1 MKANTQV
8 VEHLQLLLNNELM
21 ARDQYLAH
29 ASILKDW
36 GLDAIAERM
45 FHESEE
51 EGEHAQALID
61 RMLFLEV
68 TPNMNSASPTR
79 VGSTIV
85 EMFEFDL
92 VVEREVAALLKQ
104 AISVCETS
112 ADYVTREILV
122 KLLDDTEMDHMY
134 WLEQQLRLIK
144 MVGLAN
150 FIQSQMTAKPAAE

>member
-1 MKANTQV
+1 MKANIDVLEQ
-8 VEHLQLLLNNELM
+8 LQLLLNNELM

-36 GLDAIAERM
+36 GLDAISERM

-61 RMLFLEV
+61 RILFFEA
-68 TPNMNSASPTR
+68 TPDMNSASEAR
-79 VGSTIV
+79 VGTTIV

-92 VVEREVAALLKQ
+92 QVERDVGAMLKQ
-104 AISVCETS
+104 AIKVCETS
-112 ADYVTREILV
+112 EDFVSREILV

-144 MVGLAN
+144 MAGLPN
-150 FIQSQMTAKPAAE
+150 YIQSQMTAKSAAE

>member
-1 MKANTQV
+1 MKANTEV

-104 AISVCETS
+104 AISVCESS

>member
-1 MKANTQV
+1 MKGSAKV
-8 VEHLQLLLNNELM
+8 ISELQSLLNNELM

-36 GLDAIAERM
+36 GLEALAERM

-61 RMLFLEV
+61 RMLFLEA
-68 TPNMNSASPTR
+68 TPDMNSATPTR
-79 VGSTIV
+79 IGTSVS

-92 VVEREVAALLKQ
+92 KVEYDVGAMLKQ
-104 AISVCETS
+104 AITVCEEES
-112 ADYVTREILV
+112 DFVTRETLV
-122 KLLDDTEMDHMY
+122 KLLDDTEMDHTL

-144 MVGLAN
+144 MIGIEN
-150 FIQSQMTAKPAAE
+150 YIQAQMSAKATSE